1 MRKHFAIALFL
12 IGGLMASVVAY
23 ASRNSSGTYTLP
35 AGNPVVS
42 GSTISSTWANSTLSD
57 LATEVTSSLDR
68 SGRGCMLAPTQVT
81 NGTVSLP
88 SLTFCT
94 DLDTGLYRI
103 GANNPGMS
111 AGGVNAQSWAAT
123 APGSTFPLGATA
135 TQSTSNT
142 VAFSATGNGTA
153 QAATFTGGSSDGV
166 GITATGGGN
175 GAGMQ
180 MVGGGTGVGG
190 FASNGTAATGATRRD
205 AFRVTNGDINLD
217 GVANPD
223 STVSIINR
231 LTPKNL
237 LKAWIYART
246 GASASTFDA
255 FNVSSTASNSTTIN
269 VGQDFANANYSV
281 VCTAE
286 DVPYFVTAGAK
297 AVGSWQVA
305 IVNSTTGVAIDPSAT
320 QVEFNCHAYGVQ

>member
-1 MRKHFAIALFL
+1 
-12 IGGLMASVVAY
+12 MASIVAY

-42 GSTISSTWANSTLSD
+42 GTTISSTWANSTLSD

-68 SGRGCMLAPTQVT
+68 SGRGCMLAATQVT
-81 NGTVSLP
+81 NGTVSAP

-103 GANNPGMS
+103 GANNPAMA
-111 AGGVNAQSWAAT
+111 AGGVKSQDWGPT
-123 APGSTFPLGATA
+123 GTVLPLGATV
-135 TQSTSNT
+135 TQSQSNT
-142 VAFSATGNGTA
+142 VGMSVTGNGTA
-153 QAATFTGGSSDGV
+153 QGATFTGGSTDGI
-166 GITATGGGN
+166 GITSTGGGN
-175 GAGMQ
+175 GAGLQ

-205 AFRVTNGDINLD
+205 AFRLTNGDLNLD

-223 STVSIINR
+223 ATVSVLNR
-231 LTPKNL
+231 LTPKNIA
-237 LKAWIYART
+237 KAWIYATT
-246 GASASTFDA
+246 GGSASTFDA
-255 FNVSSTASNSTTIN
+255 FNVSSTSANSTTIN
-269 VGQDFANANYSV
+269 IGQDFANANYSV

-297 AVGSWQVA
+297 ATGSFNVA
-305 IVNSTTGVAIDPSAT
+305 IVNSTTGVAIDPSVT
-320 QVEFNCHAYGVQ
+320 TVEFNCQAFGVQ